1 MKRFFALLG
10 FGIILS
16 AALII
21 ALWFYSGQSIKAVEK
36 QYTDLHTYKRCY
48 VLISADRSD
57 LWNTVYESAAECAN
71 EHDAVLDWIGTDA
84 PVEYTVKDC
93 MKIAV
98 SSGADGIILHR
109 EAADDLT
116 DLIDEAADKGVPVIT
131 VLNDDSDSRRISFVG
146 MNSYQMGEIYAQQ
159 VLESLHEGT
168 NRVMLLTSL
177 LGDTQNLSLLYSQMM
192 QVIENGKEKNQEV
205 ILTAHEL
212 NTATSFDAEEGI
224 RDIFIK
230 GEALPDIIV
239 CMDLTATECVS
250 QALVDY
256 NKVGSVTVIGYYA
269 SETVLDAISK
279 GLVQSTLGID
289 AQEIGKLCVEALDE
303 YWTLGRV
310 SNYFN
315 VGLSMITLDDI
326 RKGTVSEDGMD
337 SPYEGPSEVAG

>member
-1 MKRFFALLG
+1 M
-10 FGIILS
+10 
-16 AALII
+16 
-21 ALWFYSGQSIKAVEK
+21 
-36 QYTDLHTYKRCY
+36 
-48 VLISADRSD
+48 LISTDRSD
-57 LWNTVYESAAECAN
+57 LWNTVFEAAGECAN

-84 PVEYTVKDC
+84 PVAYTIRDC
-93 MKIAV
+93 MNIAV
-98 SSGADGIILHR
+98 SSGVDGIILHR
-109 EAADDLT
+109 EAVDDLT
-116 DLIDEAADKGVPVIT
+116 DLIDEAADKGIPVIT
-131 VLNDDSDSRRISFVG
+131 VLNDDSESRRISFVG

-177 LGDTQNLSLLYSQMM
+177 FNDNSSLNLLYSQML
-192 QVIENGKEKNQEV
+192 QVIENGKEDNQEV
-205 ILTAHEL
+205 ILTAHVL

-224 RDIFIK
+224 RDIFIR
-230 GEALPDIIV
+230 GEALPDTIV

-279 GLVQSTLGID
+279 GLIRSTLGID
-289 AQEIGKLCVEALDE
+289 AREIGKVCIEALDE

-315 VGLSMITLDDI
+315 IGLSMITADDV
-326 RKGTVSEDGMD
+326 RKGAIQDDGME
-337 SPYEGPSEVAG
+337 SAPEGPSEVAG